1 MDLRPPC
8 LATAIDSLSLEIT
21 LPNKSIATVTLAK
34 QLCQHSDTQKGTKE
48 MINILEYRIFES

>member
-34 QLCQHSDTQKGTKE
+34 QLCQQSDTKRNKGIDKHP
-48 MINILEYRIFES
+48 